1 VGARTAVLERG
12 VARERAA
19 YRSQQAALAAALD
32 DIERLKNTLEAA
44 SDGLAAERGAGGH
57 ARCARGRAMG
67 ARCSRVWG
75 AWRACDHSAHSPA
88 CRASTLRCKQRI
100 EQVPWLPPR
109 A

>member
-19 YRSQQAALAAALD
+19 YRSHQAALAAALD

-57 ARCARGRAMG
+57 ARRAPPSRHARALSPGQG
-67 ARCSRVWG
+67 QL
-75 AWRACDHSAHSPA
+75 ACV
-88 CRASTLRCKQRI
+88 R
-100 EQVPWLPPR
+100 
-109 A
+109 